1 MSDRKFVRN
10 ALRLEARHKGVKES
24 AYVRKS
30 WNELQID
37 IGKGVI
43 LTCTEHFVLVMQSA
57 FNLRGRVIVA
67 DEECEGEHIVCRVV
81 EPAAAL

>member
-30 WNELQID
+30 WNEFQIEK
-37 IGKGVI
+37 IGATARKIHQAIGTAPRRLWKSRI
-43 LTCTEHFVLVMQSA
+43 QS
-57 FNLRGRVIVA
+57 
-67 DEECEGEHIVCRVV
+67 VV
-81 EPAAAL
+81 GG

>member
-30 WNELQID
+30 GKELQIEKAGATARKNHEA
-37 IGKGVI
+37 IGTAPRRLWKVRI
-43 LTCTEHFVLVMQSA
+43 QS
-57 FNLRGRVIVA
+57 
-67 DEECEGEHIVCRVV
+67 VV
-81 EPAAAL
+81 EG

>member
-30 WNELQID
+30 WNEL
-37 IGKGVI
+37 
-43 LTCTEHFVLVMQSA
+43 
-57 FNLRGRVIVA
+57 
-67 DEECEGEHIVCRVV
+67 
-81 EPAAAL
+81 

>member
-30 WNELQID
+30 WNELQIEK
-37 IGKGVI
+37 IGATARKIHQAIGTAPRRLWKFRI
-43 LTCTEHFVLVMQSA
+43 QSFV
-57 FNLRGRVIVA
+57 
-67 DEECEGEHIVCRVV
+67 EG
-81 EPAAAL
+81 

>member
-1 MSDRKFVRN
+1 MSNRKFVRN

-37 IGKGVI
+37 KVGATTRKIHQAIGTAPRRRWKFRI
-43 LTCTEHFVLVMQSA
+43 RS
-57 FNLRGRVIVA
+57 
-67 DEECEGEHIVCRVV
+67 VV
-81 EPAAAL
+81 EG

>member
-30 WNELQID
+30 WNELQIEKVGATTRKIHQA
-37 IGKGVI
+37 IGTTPRPRWKFRI
-43 LTCTEHFVLVMQSA
+43 RS
-57 FNLRGRVIVA
+57 
-67 DEECEGEHIVCRVV
+67 VV
-81 EPAAAL
+81 ES

>member
-30 WNELQID
+30 WNELQIEK
-37 IGKGVI
+37 IGATARLYHI
-43 LTCTEHFVLVMQSA
+43 WYTRPSTCVLV
-57 FNLRGRVIVA
+57 
-67 DEECEGEHIVCRVV
+67 
-81 EPAAAL
+81 

>member
-30 WNELQID
+30 WNELQIEK
-37 IGKGVI
+37 IGGTAPRRLWKSRI
-43 LTCTEHFVLVMQSA
+43 QS
-57 FNLRGRVIVA
+57 
-67 DEECEGEHIVCRVV
+67 VV
-81 EPAAAL
+81 GG

>member
-30 WNELQID
+30 WNELQIEK
-37 IGKGVI
+37 IGTAPRRLWKFRI
-43 LTCTEHFVLVMQSA
+43 RS
-57 FNLRGRVIVA
+57 
-67 DEECEGEHIVCRVV
+67 VV
-81 EPAAAL
+81 EG